1 MTQNHKMKSA
11 SKNAH
16 TIKPTAR
23 VFTGIT
29 VSFGIGIFLIFLT
42 ANLPQVQKIIPYSYQ
57 LIISV
62 GLYMT
67 FREFWKIR
75 NIISPPF
82 RSDYLRYG
90 FFTVIY
96 TLTLLFLIFF
106 GRESLWFVLLIA
118 IVIAPFLIQN
128 ISWLY
133 GLFIEDMQWK
143 ERNRVNVEKS

>member
-1 MTQNHKMKSA
+1 MQNHKMKST

-23 VFTGIT
+23 LFTAIT

-82 RSDYLRYG
+82 RGDYLRYG
-90 FFTVIY
+90 FFIIIY
-96 TLTLLFLIFF
+96 TFTLLFFVFF

-143 ERNRVNVEKS
+143 ERNKVNVEKS